1 MEHGLPFNITRYLCG
16 QWTERSF
23 FAYILINEHGFLSD
37 WSDTIQPFYG
47 LKLFKEQTASEQL
60 LFLQGFLPYEDKE
73 PFILNAVHFETGRA
87 ANIHIVPS
95 ADELCILF
103 FDVTESS
110 KLRQELQQSRN
121 DTQLLYE
128 QEIRSMRTLKQSY
141 NELHRQKEL
150 AEQANRSKS
159 EFLQH
164 ITHDL
169 KTPLTSVL
177 GFAQLL
183 ENSITPLTEA
193 QQRYVQAIKTSGEFQ
208 LELINDLLDAAKI
221 GESKVKIYPEQTN
234 IVELIEE
241 SIKLLKPLA
250 DKNNISFFKRLNT
263 DNLDVFVDPKR
274 FKQIIINLLSNA
286 IKYNH
291 PNGCIIISSHITSTK
306 QLSINIRDTG
316 IGIEIE
322 QLNKVF
328 EVFERGMLENSEIE
342 GTGIG
347 LSISKQLVELM
358 QGSIDVYSDK
368 GLGSLFWV
376 EFPVNKQ
383 SIDPIE
389 PNNLQTVLY
398 LEDKPVNIELMKHLL
413 KQRAHSKLI
422 NVTNKKNALNI
433 INNQPISVIIM
444 SEGIENYLDIFQSL
458 QANEKAQIIPTIILL
473 DKETS
478 PQQIKIALEAG
489 FYDYLIKPFDFN
501 FAMELFNRLALNA

>member
-1 MEHGLPFNITRYLCG
+1 MEYGLPFNITRYLCG

-23 FAYILINEHGFLSD
+23 FAYILIDEQGFLSD

-47 LKLFKEQTASEQL
+47 LKLIKEQAANEQL
-60 LFLQGFLPYEDKE
+60 IFLQGFLPYEDKE
-73 PFILNAVHFETGRA
+73 PFILNAVHFETERS

-95 ADELCILF
+95 THELCILF

-121 DTQLLYE
+121 ETQLLYE

-159 EFLQH
+159 EFLQN

-183 ENSITPLTEA
+183 ESSETPLTEA

-208 LELINDLLDAAKI
+208 LELINDLLGAAKI
-221 GESKVKIYPEQTN
+221 GESKVKIYPEPTN
-234 IVELIEE
+234 ITQLIEE
-241 SIKLLKPLA
+241 SMGLLKPLA
-250 DKNNISFFKRLNT
+250 DKNNISFFNRL
-263 DNLDVFVDPKR
+263 DKGNLEIFIDPKR
-274 FKQIIINLLSNA
+274 FKQIILNLLSNA

-291 PNGCIIISSHITSTK
+291 PNGCIIISSYITPTNH
-306 QLSINIRDTG
+306 LRVNIRDTG

-322 QLNKVF
+322 QRSKVF
-328 EVFERGMLENSEIE
+328 DVFERGMLENSDIE
-342 GTGIG
+342 GTGVG
-347 LSISKQLVELM
+347 LAVCKQLVELM

-376 EFPVNKQ
+376 ELPINEQ
-383 SIDPIE
+383 PIE
-389 PNNLQTVLY
+389 HKEYNNHLQTVLY
-398 LEDKPVNIELMKHLL
+398 LEDQAVNIELMKHLL
-413 KQRAHSKLI
+413 GQCSHSKLI
-422 NVTNKKNALNI
+422 DVSNLENALEV
-433 INNQPISVIIM
+433 INNQSISVIII
-444 SEGIENYLDIFQSL
+444 SDGLKNYLDIFQSL
-458 QANEKAQIIPTIILL
+458 QKNKTIPTIVLL

-478 PQQIKIALEAG
+478 TEQITVALKAG
-489 FYDYLIKPFDFN
+489 FCDYLIKPFDFH
-501 FAMELFNRLALNA
+501 FTMALFNRFAFNS